1 MTVTV
6 TGTGWTTRADLEALQ
21 LEKARRLLQRAAANP
36 FYAPR
41 LARAGVSADTL
52 ADFGRWRDVPIVD
65 KAALV
70 TDQEEHPPFG
80 SRLGIEAGAVRQLHL
95 TSGTSGFGQ
104 EVFALTDDDLD
115 VSGRSWQW
123 CFADVGLG
131 PGQLFVTFYPVTFLA
146 YGRSVLEGSRLAGVP
161 VFSLAGVDRG
171 LAVSLLRRLGPAALG
186 ARPALFGLLA
196 EELAGRG
203 VTPKEAFPGLRAFVC
218 SGIAA
223 GAVSA
228 IEAQWGVTVHEVYGS
243 SQAGG
248 LIACTGPDGAA
259 PGGAPGVMRLMEPHF
274 LVETV
279 DPETLEPVEEGEA
292 EMILTCLD
300 RVASPIIRF
309 RTRDR
314 VHVVPAGSYGE
325 DRPVRGIRC
334 GAVDRFDDM
343 LKIRGNNVWP
353 AQLDEALLGHTA
365 VADYRADVVLD
376 ARAVDV
382 LAVRVRPLDPAACG
396 PALEVQ
402 LQRRVKLATNV
413 TPTIEWALDLPAP
426 ELKPRRLADRRQR

>member
-6 TGTGWTTRADLEALQ
+6 MDTGWATRADLEALQ
-21 LEKARRLLQRAAANP
+21 LEKARRLLERAAANP
-36 FYAPR
+36 FYGPR
-41 LARAGVSADTL
+41 LAQAGVSADGLTDL
-52 ADFGRWRDVPIVD
+52 DRWSDVPLVD

-70 TDQEEHPPFG
+70 ADQAEHPPFG
-80 SRLGIEAGAVRQLHL
+80 SRLGIAPGAVRQLHL

-104 EVFALTDDDLD
+104 EVFALTDEDLD

-161 VFSLAGVDRG
+161 VFSLAGVDRS
-171 LAVSLLRRLGPAALG
+171 LALALLRRLRPAALG

-196 EELAGRG
+196 EELGGAG
-203 VTPKEAFPGLRAFVC
+203 VSPKDAFPELRAFVC
-218 SGIAA
+218 SGIAPS
-223 GAVSA
+223 AVA
-228 IEAQWGVTVHEVYGS
+228 ALEAQWGVTVHEVYGS

-248 LIACTGPDGAA
+248 LMACTGSDGAA
-259 PGGAPGVMRLMEPHF
+259 PGGAPGVMRLIEPHF
-274 LVETV
+274 LVETLN
-279 DPETLEPVEEGEA
+279 PETLEPVEEGEA
-292 EMILTCLD
+292 EVVLTCLD

-325 DRPVRGIRC
+325 PRPVRGIRC
-334 GAVDRFDDM
+334 GAVDRYDDM
-343 LKIRGNNVWP
+343 LKVRGNNVWP
-353 AQLDEALLGHTA
+353 GQLDEALLGHQA

-382 LAVRVRPLDPAACG
+382 LAVRVRPLDPASCG
-396 PALEVQ
+396 PALEAE

-413 TPTIEWALDLPAP
+413 TPTIEWAVDLPAP
-426 ELKPRRLADRRQR
+426 ELKPRRLADRRNR